1 MFILSE
7 YFYLKYTYMFEVVNP
22 AIVGIFKV
30 KYDENSPV
38 DAAKRFWNEL
48 SKIVVNELPK
58 SYFTLRD
65 DNGKLY
71 HYKVTE
77 EKSGTNMAD
86 YMLTQI
92 EKVDEKK
99 GNLVSETFDKI
110 MARYRKGGKKHR
122 YDDDNDDSPS
132 DSSSSDE
139 DDLVK
144 KYDRI
149 RSLRKKQPIIYYHYI
164 PSIYADESVFMPS
177 FIYPIVPAYVEINS
191 FSSAFWE

>member
-1 MFILSE
+1 
-7 YFYLKYTYMFEVVNP
+7 MFEVINP

-30 KYDENSPV
+30 KYNENSPI

-48 SKIVVNELPK
+48 SKIVINELPK

-92 EKVDEKK
+92 EKIDQKK
-99 GNLVSETFDKI
+99 GNLVSKTFDKI
-110 MARYRKGGKKHR
+110 MTQFQKGGKKHR
-122 YDDDNDDSPS
+122 YTDDDSPS
-132 DSSSSDE
+132 ESSSSDE

-144 KYDRI
+144 KYEKI
-149 RSLRKKQPIIYYHYI
+149 RSLKRKQPIVYYHYI
-164 PSIYADESVFMPS
+164 PSIYGDSSLFLPS
-177 FIYPIVPAYVEINS
+177 FIYPVQAPYIEIS
-191 FSSAFWE
+191 GFSTAFWS